1 MKTFIITI
9 LAALSISTAAIA
21 AGTHEGGF
29 NPAEWVIPTDVTP
42 SAPSE
47 KQYDR

>member
-1 MKTFIITI
+1 MKTFIITV
-9 LAALSISTAAIA
+9 LTALSLSTVAIA
-21 AGTHEGGF
+21 ESHEGGF
-29 NPAEWVIPTDVTP
+29 IASEWVIPTDVTP

>member
-1 MKTFIITI
+1 MKNILSAVLAAFIITSAVS
-9 LAALSISTAAIA
+9 AA
-21 AGTHEGGF
+21 THEGGF
-29 NPAEWVIPTDVTP
+29 IASEWVIPTDVTP